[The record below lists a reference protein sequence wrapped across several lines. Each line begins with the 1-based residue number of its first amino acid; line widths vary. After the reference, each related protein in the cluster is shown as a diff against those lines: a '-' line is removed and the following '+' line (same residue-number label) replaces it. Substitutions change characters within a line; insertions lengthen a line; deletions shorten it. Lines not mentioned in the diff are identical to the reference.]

1 MVEQP
6 TTPGIART
14 VRNARGS
21 SARLQTARVATSP
34 GCPARAPGSSQP
46 LNPSRAPGDSHPS
59 AVTRGPGPLGE
70 RQRSRGRVQS
80 AGQGPPPMHQMGR
93 DMLEGPASFVR
104 SARPSVRLTT
114 ERAPRARTEESG
126 GPAAGTLS
134 RLVCQQLEV
143 GRQRFG
149 SDRLFSLYRRALGWP
164 GSSGCCRHGSIDPGV
179 LGGFCTLVDASFSFE
194 NAVQV

>member
-21 SARLQTARVATSP
+21 SARLQTARVATSH

-104 SARPSVRLTT
+104 SARPS
-114 ERAPRARTEESG
+114 ARPSDDG
-126 GPAAGTLS
+126 AGAT
-134 RLVCQQLEV
+134 REN
-143 GRQRFG
+143 RRE
-149 SDRLFSLYRRALGWP
+149 RRAGGWDAE
-164 GSSGCCRHGSIDPGV
+164 SSSLPTA
-179 LGGFCTLVDASFSFE
+179 GGR
-194 NAVQV
+194 